1 MKMMASE
8 AANENKD
15 AGPEEVS
22 EAPVRVESKIVLQLP
37 VEEVNEA
44 LDALSDD
51 EVMSMSMRL

>member
-1 MKMMASE
+1 MASE